1 MEDSMPTDGTLRY
14 PDGSSITG
22 LLIADAG
29 SVLLY
34 LTARR
39 DEAECLAYFGQPYA
53 DYMKRTK
60 GFIPGLL

>member
-1 MEDSMPTDGTLRY
+1 MHESYQVSRVGVARHLCKHRHHTHG
-14 PDGSSITG
+14 
-22 LLIADAG
+22 
-29 SVLLY
+29 VF
-34 LTARR
+34 TARR